1 MRDSLYLY
9 FDGLEHP
16 LRLTGSEHLTQYF
29 SMLFPDWD
37 YRAGEHDD
45 NPVIS
50 IRFDHGAY
58 HLSNSWEEE
67 TKRYTDKA
75 DVFCALI
82 ADLALANSFNDLEAL
97 HLHAASV
104 VINGRLVV
112 FPSQYRAGKSFLTTC
127 LVAEGFLYSGDD
139 VLPLTLGNSKGR
151 SAGFAARLRLP
162 LPITTDEKSERFI
175 ESHTAIQGKRY
186 AYLNLGKELRVARND
201 LLDIG
206 AFVLLER
213 RDGIRAQVEV
223 LPATAIFQQLIKQ
236 NFAREVEGSLILS
249 TLSKAISQ
257 AQCIKI
263 CYDRTDDAVSLL
275 KEYFSCWPSNSKE
288 VENKSY
294 ALEPQNRKPES
305 MTKDS
310 LMQNEGVLKIKI
322 DGESFLTSAD
332 GKAIYHLDMISS
344 GIWEL
349 LSEPMTKDAV
359 ISILSTAFPEVDKVT
374 IEKDT
379 SKILSSLRLN
389 NLINMNNRGA
399 A

>member
-1 MRDSLYLY
+1 MRDSQYLY

-16 LRLTGSEHLTQYF
+16 LQLTGCEDLTQYF
-29 SMLFPDWD
+29 SILFPDWD
-37 YRAGEHDD
+37 YRSGEHDD

-50 IRFDHGAY
+50 VRFDRGAY
-58 HLSNSWEEE
+58 HLSTSWEEE
-67 TKRYTDKA
+67 VKRYTDKV
-75 DVFCALI
+75 DVLCALI

-112 FPSQYRAGKSFLTTC
+112 FPSQRRAGKSFLTAC
-127 LVAEGFLYSGDD
+127 LVAEGYLYSGDD
-139 VLPLTLGNSKGR
+139 VLPLTLGHCKGR
-151 SAGFAARLRLP
+151 AAGFAPRLRLP
-162 LPITTDEKSERFI
+162 LPTTTDEKSKRFI

-201 LLDIG
+201 LFDIG

-213 RDGIRAQVEV
+213 RDGMQAQVEE
-223 LPATAIFQQLIKQ
+223 LPATVIFQQLIKQ

-275 KEYFSCWPSNSKE
+275 KEYFSCWPSQSKE

-294 ALEPQNRKPES
+294 ALELQNRKSEL
-305 MTKDS
+305 MTKDC
-310 LMQNEGVLKIKI
+310 LIQNEGVLKVKI
-322 DGESFLTSAD
+322 DGESFLTSPD
-332 GKAIYHLDMISS
+332 GKAIYHLDMIGS

-349 LSEPMTKDAV
+349 LSEPMTKDDV
-359 ISILSTAFPEVDKVT
+359 ISILSTAFPEIDKLT

-389 NLINMNNRGA
+389 NLIDTSTA
-399 A
+399 YE

>member
-1 MRDSLYLY
+1 MQDSLYLY

-16 LRLTGSEHLTQYF
+16 LQLTGSEHLTEYF
-29 SMLFPDWD
+29 PVLFPEWD
-37 YRAGEHDD
+37 YRPGEHDD

-50 IRFDHGAY
+50 IRFERGVY
-58 HLSNSWEEE
+58 HLSTSGEEE

-75 DVFCALI
+75 DILCALI
-82 ADLALANSFNDLEAL
+82 ADLALANSFNDLDAL

-104 VINGRLVV
+104 VMNGRLVV
-112 FPSQYRAGKSFLTTC
+112 FPSQGRAGKSFLTAC
-127 LVAEGFLYSGDD
+127 LVAEGHLYSGDD
-139 VLPLTLGNSKGR
+139 VFPLALDSCKGR
-151 SAGFAARLRLP
+151 SPGFAPRLRLP
-162 LPITTDEKSERFI
+162 LPITTDEKSKRFI
-175 ESHTAIQGKRY
+175 ESHIAIQGKRY

-213 RDGIRAQVEV
+213 RDGIKAQVEE
-223 LPATAIFQQLIKQ
+223 LPATVIFQQLIKQ

-263 CYDRTDDAVSLL
+263 CYDRTDDAISLL
-275 KEYFSCWPSNSKE
+275 KETFSCWPSQPKD

-294 ALEPQNRKPES
+294 ALELQNKNSES
-305 MTKDS
+305 IMKDC

-322 DGESFLTSAD
+322 DGESFLTSPD
-332 GKAIYHLDMISS
+332 GQAIYHLDTIGS

-359 ISILSTAFPEVDKVT
+359 TSILSTAFPEIDKLT

-379 SKILSSLRLN
+379 SKILSSFRLN
-389 NLINMNNRGA
+389 NLINTSMA
-399 A
+399 HE

>member
-1 MRDSLYLY
+1 MQDSQYLY

-16 LRLTGSEHLTQYF
+16 LRLTGCEDLTQYF
-29 SMLFPDWD
+29 SILFPDWD
-37 YRAGEHDD
+37 YRSGEHDD

-50 IRFDHGAY
+50 IRFDSGAY
-58 HLSNSWEEE
+58 HLSNSWAEEA
-67 TKRYTDKA
+67 KDYTDKA
-75 DVFCALI
+75 DILCALI

-112 FPSQYRAGKSFLTTC
+112 FPSQRRAGKSFLTAC

-139 VLPLTLGNSKGR
+139 VLPLTLGNCKGR
-151 SAGFAARLRLP
+151 AAGFAPRLRLP
-162 LPITTDEKSERFI
+162 LPSTTDEKSKRFI

-186 AYLNLGKELRVARND
+186 AYLNLGKELRVARNE

-213 RDGIRAQVEV
+213 RDGIEAQVEE

-236 NFAREVEGSLILS
+236 NFAREVDGSLILS

-257 AQCIKI
+257 AQCVKI
-263 CYDRTDDAVSLL
+263 CYDRTDDAVRLL
-275 KEYFSCWPSNSKE
+275 KETFSCWPSQSKE
-288 VENKSY
+288 VGNKSY
-294 ALEPQNRKPES
+294 ALESQNRKSES
-305 MTKDS
+305 MPKDC
-310 LMQNEGVLKIKI
+310 LMQNEGVLKVKI
-322 DGESFLTSAD
+322 DGESFLTSPD
-332 GKAIYHLDMISS
+332 GKAIYHLDMIGS

-349 LSEPMTKDAV
+349 LSEPTTNDAV
-359 ISILSTAFPEVDKVT
+359 ISILSTAFPEIDKLT

-389 NLINMNNRGA
+389 NLINTSTA
-399 A
+399 YE

>member
-16 LRLTGSEHLTQYF
+16 LRLIGCEHLTQYF
-29 SMLFPDWD
+29 SILFPEWE
-37 YRAGEHDD
+37 YRPGEQDD

-50 IRFDHGAY
+50 IRFDRVMY
-58 HLSNSWEEE
+58 HLSTSWVKAD
-67 TKRYTDKA
+67 KRYTDEV
-75 DVFCALI
+75 DVLCALI

-112 FPSQYRAGKSFLTTC
+112 FPSQYRAGKSFLTAC
-127 LVAEGFLYSGDD
+127 LVAEGYLYSGDD
-139 VLPLTLGNSKGR
+139 VLPLTLGNFKGR
-151 SAGFAARLRLP
+151 SPGFAPRLRLP
-162 LPITTDEKSERFI
+162 LPITTDEKSKLFI
-175 ESHTAIQGKRY
+175 ESHTAIKGERY
-186 AYLNLGKELRVARND
+186 AYLSLGKEFRVARND
-201 LLDIG
+201 LFDIG

-213 RDGIRAQVEV
+213 RDGIRAQVEE
-223 LPATAIFQQLIKQ
+223 LPATVIFQQLIKQ

-263 CYDRTDDAVSLL
+263 FYDRTDDAISLL
-275 KEYFSCWPSNSKE
+275 KERFSCWPSQSKD

-294 ALEPQNRKPES
+294 ALELQNRKSES
-305 MTKDS
+305 ITKDC
-310 LMQNEGVLKIKI
+310 LMHNEGVLKIKI
-322 DGESFLTSAD
+322 DGESFLTSSD
-332 GKAIYHLDMISS
+332 GKAIYHLDKIGS

-349 LSEPMTKDAV
+349 LSEPMTKGDV
-359 ISILSTAFPEVDKVT
+359 MSILSTAFPEIDKVT
-374 IEKDT
+374 IGKDT

-389 NLINMNNRGA
+389 NLINTSTA
-399 A
+399 YK

>member
-16 LRLTGSEHLTQYF
+16 LKLIGCEPLTQYF
-29 SMLFPDWD
+29 SILFPDWR
-37 YRAGEHDD
+37 YSLGKHDD

-50 IRFDHGAY
+50 IRFDRGGY
-58 HLSNSWEEE
+58 HLSMSWEEE
-67 TKRYTDKA
+67 VTRYTDKA
-75 DVFCALI
+75 DILCALI
-82 ADLALANSFNDLEAL
+82 AALALANSFNDLEAL

-112 FPSQYRAGKSFLTTC
+112 FPSQARAGKSFLTAC

-139 VLPLTLGNSKGR
+139 VLPLTLGNAKGR
-151 SAGFAARLRLP
+151 SAGFAPRLRLP
-162 LPITTDEKSERFI
+162 LPVTTDEKSKRFI
-175 ESHTAIQGKRY
+175 ESHIAIQGKRY
-186 AYLNLGKELRVARND
+186 AYLNLGKELRLARND

-213 RDGIRAQVEV
+213 REGIEAQVEV
-223 LPATAIFQQLIKQ
+223 LPATVIFQQLIKQ

-263 CYDRTDDAVSLL
+263 CYDRTDDAVRLL
-275 KEYFSCWPSNSKE
+275 KETFSSWPSQSKE
-288 VENKSY
+288 VENNPH
-294 ALEPQNRKPES
+294 ALELQNIKSAS
-305 MTKDS
+305 MTKDC
-310 LMQNEGVLKIKI
+310 LMQNEGVQKIKI
-322 DGESFLTSAD
+322 DGESFLTSPD
-332 GKAIYHLDMISS
+332 GNAIYHLDMIGS

-349 LSEPMTKDAV
+349 LSESMTNDDV
-359 ISILSTAFPEVDKVT
+359 ISILSTAFPEIDKLT

-389 NLINMNNRGA
+389 NLINTSTVYE
-399 A
+399 